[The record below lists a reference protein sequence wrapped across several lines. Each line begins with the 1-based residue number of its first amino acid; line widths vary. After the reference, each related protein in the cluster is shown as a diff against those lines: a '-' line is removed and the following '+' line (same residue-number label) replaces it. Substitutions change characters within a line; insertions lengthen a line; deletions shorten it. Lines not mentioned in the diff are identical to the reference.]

1 MYPFKKNDLTDEQKI
16 KKISIAFEDIM
27 KTL

>member
-16 KKISIAFEDIM
+16 ERISIAFEDIM